1 VYLFHP
7 STLGATTVYN
17 TIILPRVQQYGD
29 QLKGAEDQIKKAMT
43 GGFSSKKNE

>member
-17 TIILPRVQQYGD
+17 TIILPRVQQYGE
-29 QLKGAEDQIKKAMT
+29 QIKGAEEQIKKAMQT
-43 GGFSSKKNE
+43 GGF